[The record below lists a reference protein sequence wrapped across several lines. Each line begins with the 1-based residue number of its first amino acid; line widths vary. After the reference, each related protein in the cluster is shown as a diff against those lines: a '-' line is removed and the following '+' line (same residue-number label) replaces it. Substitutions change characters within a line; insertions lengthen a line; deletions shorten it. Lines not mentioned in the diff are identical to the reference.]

1 MFRKRKDEKEKEINQ
16 IILVCRNQ
24 VSTIYKI
31 NCNIIYMT
39 LFIISVLVWAFM
51 LGVGLYALTAL
62 PNIVDD
68 GLDD

>member
-1 MFRKRKDEKEKEINQ
+1 MYRKRKDEKEKEINQ
-16 IILVCRNQ
+16 IILVF
-24 VSTIYKI
+24 
-31 NCNIIYMT
+31 NIIYMT

>member
-16 IILVCRNQ
+16 IILVF
-24 VSTIYKI
+24 
-31 NCNIIYMT
+31 NIIYMT
-39 LFIISVLVWAFM
+39 LFIISVLIWASM
-51 LGVGLYALTAL
+51 VIASLYALTAL

>member
-16 IILVCRNQ
+16 IILVF
-24 VSTIYKI
+24 
-31 NCNIIYMT
+31 NIIYMT

>member
-1 MFRKRKDEKEKEINQ
+1 MYRKRKDEKEKEINQ

-39 LFIISVLVWAFM
+39 LFIISVLIWASM
-51 LGVGLYALTAL
+51 VIASLYALTTL
-62 PNIVDD
+62 PREDLV
-68 GLDD
+68 GLE